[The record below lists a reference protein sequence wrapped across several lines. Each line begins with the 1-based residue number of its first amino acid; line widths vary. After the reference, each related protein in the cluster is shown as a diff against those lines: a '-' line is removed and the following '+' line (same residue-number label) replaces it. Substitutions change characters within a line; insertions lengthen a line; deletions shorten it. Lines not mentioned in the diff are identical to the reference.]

1 MMQKPHSLVGAKN
14 LLPSYRY
21 REEGKCYLPL
31 RIGAAFQREI
41 ALLRAQVQNW
51 ALPLCFAVAMLILLQ
66 FALDESA
73 ILQTVLPRFYS
84 IIILLVMFLIPD
96 YLFKSDWLS
105 GFLPQYALS
114 PIGLS
119 GAMSVRLLVQGV
131 WLGIPLV
138 TVLMLSV
145 FVTGLS
151 ASVTIALMASLV
163 LLLPILFLLA
173 AFAGALT
180 LTLPQTGLMGVLILM
195 PFYCP
200 PLIVAQSMVVHA
212 QAGLPFMSEIYLLV
226 AMAIGA
232 VVTLPWLMMILLRRA
247 LG

>member
-1 MMQKPHSLVGAKN
+1 MNTWL
-14 LLPSYRY
+14 
-21 REEGKCYLPL
+21 
-31 RIGAAFQREI
+31 AAFHREI
-41 ALLRAQVQNW
+41 TLLRVQVQHW

-73 ILQTVLPRFYS
+73 MMKNVLPRMYS

-96 YLFKSDWLS
+96 YLFKNDWLS
-105 GFLPQYALS
+105 GYLPQYALS
-114 PIGLS
+114 PIGLG
-119 GAMSVRLLVQGV
+119 GAMSVRLLVQGLWMGV
-131 WLGIPLV
+131 PLLI
-138 TVLMLSV
+138 VLLLSV
-145 FVTGLS
+145 MVTGLS
-151 ASVTIALMASLV
+151 LAVATALMLSLV

-180 LTLPQTGLMGVLILM
+180 LTLPQTSLLGVLILM

-200 PLIVAQSMVVHA
+200 PLMAAQSMVVHA
-212 QAGLPFMSEIYLLV
+212 QAGLPFVSEIYLLI

-232 VVTLPWLMMILLRRA
+232 VATLPWLMVVLLRRA

>member
-1 MMQKPHSLVGAKN
+1 MWVT
-14 LLPSYRY
+14 
-21 REEGKCYLPL
+21 
-31 RIGAAFQREI
+31 AFHREI
-41 ALLRAQVQNW
+41 SLLRAQVQNW

-66 FALDESA
+66 FALDEA
-73 ILQTVLPRFYS
+73 GMLQTVLPRFYS

-105 GFLPQYALS
+105 GYLPQYALS

-119 GAMSVRLLVQGV
+119 GAMSIRLLVQGL
-131 WLGIPLV
+131 WMGIPLLA
-138 TVLMLSV
+138 VLMLSV
-145 FVTGLS
+145 MVAGVS
-151 ASVTIALMASLV
+151 MAISVALILSLV

-180 LTLPQTGLMGVLILM
+180 LTLPQTSLLGVLILM

-200 PLIVAQSMVVHA
+200 PLIAAQSMVVHA
-212 QAGLPFMSEIYLLV
+212 QAGLPFMSEMYLLI

-232 VVTLPWLMMILLRRA
+232 VVTLPWLTIVLLRKA